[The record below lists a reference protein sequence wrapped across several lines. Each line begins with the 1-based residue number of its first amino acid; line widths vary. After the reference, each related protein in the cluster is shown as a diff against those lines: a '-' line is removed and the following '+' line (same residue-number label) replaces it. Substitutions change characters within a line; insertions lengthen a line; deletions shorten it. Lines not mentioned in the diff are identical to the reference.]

1 MTATDNSPIAQEPTN
16 TESFTGRSVFLVE
29 TTAAGITVQTA
40 LLTNNSQ
47 LLRAPAVFPDIEYA
61 FAQIDELKRL
71 VSRHFSDAARIGAQV
86 VAAQQ
91 ANQLNVSTT
100 DTDVTT
106 ETPTES
112 QDMVQDGLFTPKT
125 ASRVSKSKKTDTSNS
140 A

>member
-1 MTATDNSPIAQEPTN
+1 MTTTDNRQTAQESVN

-29 TTAAGITVQTA
+29 TTAAGISVQTA
-40 LLTNNSQ
+40 LLTNDSQ

-71 VSRHFSDAARIGAQV
+71 VSRHFSDAARVGAQV

-91 ANQLNVSTT
+91 ANQLKASATNADAAPAT
-100 DTDVTT
+100 TT
-106 ETPTES
+106 EA
-112 QDMVQDGLFTPKT
+112 QDIVQDTLFTSKT
-125 ASRVSKSKKTDTSNS
+125 ASRASKSKK